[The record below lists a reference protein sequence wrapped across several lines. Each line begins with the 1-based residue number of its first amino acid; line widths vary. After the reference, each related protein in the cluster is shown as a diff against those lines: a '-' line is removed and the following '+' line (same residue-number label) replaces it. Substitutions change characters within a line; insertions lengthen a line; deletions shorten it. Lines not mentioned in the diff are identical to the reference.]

1 MSVRDAFTRDE
12 SAKLPADCAPYRRT
26 PDFTQDTIPAGL
38 LREHRTARGVWGLI
52 HVVEGKLLYR
62 VSGLG
67 GLGGFEREIC
77 AGDPP
82 GVIEP
87 EQLHEVAPRGKVRF
101 YVEFYRG
108 NKTTPSRILS
118 SRRP

>member
-1 MSVRDAFTRDE
+1 MNARDAFTKDE
-12 SAKLPADCAPYRRT
+12 SAKLPADCVPYRRT

-67 GLGGFEREIC
+67 DLGGFEREIC
-77 AGDPP
+77 AGDRP

-87 EQLHEVAPRGKVRF
+87 ERLHDVAPRGKVRF
-101 YVEFYRG
+101 YVEFYRRTG
-108 NKTTPSRILS
+108 
-118 SRRP
+118 